1 MISAQTS
8 IHITVPHGKK
18 LSHKSKIGVRFSVPR
33 MFYKGDNML
42 IDELVEFSNHYGSNP
57 SLVLA
62 GGGNT
67 SAKENG
73 RMWVKGSGTA
83 LATITAQGF
92 VEMDLEKLNSI
103 FSNTYPDSD
112 TEREAAVLDDLMA
125 ARVQGEEKRPSV
137 ETTLHGLFP
146 HRFVL
151 HLHPSKI
158 NGLTCSKGGESAAK
172 KVINRDFIWIEQC
185 RPGYILAKLCRDKLN
200 EYKAAEGKDCD
211 MLLLENHGIF
221 IAADTVSELGEKLEF
236 VLHSIDSAL
245 KEIPSFDRTQTCD
258 SQAQKALLSAFPEG
272 AVIKE
277 VPCGVSRSFVAE
289 KSAAWEILRP
299 FTPDHIVYCKAY
311 PLWLESLDSA
321 KDEVELYRT
330 KYGFLPRV
338 VLLEGRGV
346 FCIGDSLKQANTA
359 EMLFEDAADIAV
371 YARSFGGASHM
382 TQELT
387 DFITNWE
394 VEAYRSSQNA

>member
-1 MISAQTS
+1 
-8 IHITVPHGKK
+8 
-18 LSHKSKIGVRFSVPR
+18 
-33 MFYKGDNML
+33 ML
-42 IDELVEFSNHYGSNP
+42 IDELVEFSNYYGSNP

-73 RMWVKGSGTA
+73 IMWVKGSGTA

-92 VEMDLEKLNSI
+92 VEMELEKLNSI
-103 FSNTYPDSD
+103 FSNIYPDSD
-112 TEREAAVLDDLMA
+112 AEREAAVLDDLMA
-125 ARVQGEEKRPSV
+125 ARVEGEEKRPSV

-158 NGLTCSKGGESAAK
+158 NGLTCSKGGETAAR
-172 KVINRDFIWIEQC
+172 KVIDRDFIWIEQC
-185 RPGYILAKLCRDKLN
+185 RPGYILAKLCRDKLA
-200 EYKAAEGKDCD
+200 EYKAAAGRDCD

-221 IAADTVSELGEKLEF
+221 IAADTVVELGEKLDF
-236 VLHSIDSAL
+236 VLNSIDSAL
-245 KEIPSFDRTQTCD
+245 EEHPSFDKTPTCD
-258 SQAQKALLSAFPEG
+258 SEAQKHLLSAFPEG
-272 AVIKE
+272 SVIKE
-277 VPCGVSRSFVAE
+277 VPHGVSQSFLE
-289 KSAAWEILRP
+289 DKSAAWELLRP

-311 PLWLESLDSA
+311 PLWLENLADA
-321 KDEVELYRT
+321 KIEVGHYRE
-330 KYGFLPRV
+330 KYGFLPRII
-338 VLLEGRGV
+338 LLKGRGAFSV
-346 FCIGDSLKQANTA
+346 GNSQKQADTA
-359 EMLFEDAADIAV
+359 EMLFEDAVDIAV

-382 TQELT
+382 TEELT

>member
-1 MISAQTS
+1 MTSAQTS
-8 IHITVPHGKK
+8 IHITAHHGKK
-18 LSHKSKIGVRFSVPR
+18 LSHKLKIGAWFSVPR
-33 MFYKGDNML
+33 KFYKGDNML
-42 IDELVEFSNHYGSNP
+42 IDELVEFSNCYGSNP

-83 LATITAQGF
+83 LATITAHGF

-103 FSNTYPDSD
+103 FSNSYPDSD
-112 TEREAAVLDDLMA
+112 AEREAAVLDDLMA
-125 ARVQGEEKRPSV
+125 ARVPGEERRPSV

-158 NGLTCSKGGESAAK
+158 NGVTCSKGGEAAAK
-172 KVINRDFIWIEQC
+172 KVIDRDFIWIEQC
-185 RPGYILAKLCRDKLN
+185 RPGYILAKLCRDKLA
-200 EYKAAEGKDCD
+200 EYKANVGMDCD

-221 IAADTVSELGEKLEF
+221 IAADTVAELGKKLDF
-236 VLHSIDSAL
+236 VLGSIDSAL
-245 KEIPSFDRTQTCD
+245 EESPSFDKTPTCD
-258 SQAQKALLSAFPEG
+258 GEAKKALLCAFPEG
-272 AVIKE
+272 MIIKE
-277 VPCGVSRSFVAE
+277 VPHGISESFVAD
-289 KSAAWEILRP
+289 STAAWELLRP

-311 PLWLESLDSA
+311 PLWLESLDGA
-321 KDEVELYRT
+321 NGEVELYR
-330 KYGFLPRV
+330 KKHGFLPRV
-338 VLLEGRGV
+338 ILLKGKGV
-346 FCIGDSLKQANTA
+346 FCVGDSEKQAATA
-359 EMLFEDAADIAV
+359 ELLFEDAADIAV

-382 TQELT
+382 TEELT

>member
-1 MISAQTS
+1 
-8 IHITVPHGKK
+8 
-18 LSHKSKIGVRFSVPR
+18 
-33 MFYKGDNML
+33 ML
-42 IDELVEFSNHYGSNP
+42 IDELVKFSNYYGSNP

-125 ARVQGEEKRPSV
+125 ARVPGEEKRPSV
-137 ETTLHGLFP
+137 ETTLHGLFS

-158 NGLTCSKGGESAAK
+158 NGLTCSKGGESAAR
-172 KVINRDFIWIEQC
+172 KVIGRDFIWIEQC
-185 RPGYILAKLCRDKLN
+185 RPGYILAKLCRDKLE
-200 EYKAAEGKDCD
+200 EYKNKNGSDCD

-221 IAADTVSELGEKLEF
+221 IAADTVDELGEKLDF
-236 VLHSIDSAL
+236 VLDSIDAGL
-245 KEIPSFDRTQTCD
+245 KENPSFDKTPTCD
-258 SQAQKALLSAFPEG
+258 DETQKALLAAFPEG

-277 VPCGVSRSFVAE
+277 VPHGISVSFVAD
-289 KSAAWEILRP
+289 KSSAWEILRP

-311 PLWLESLDSA
+311 PLWLDNLENVAD
-321 KDEVELYRT
+321 KVEEYRT
-330 KYGFLPRV
+330 KCGFLPRV
-338 VLLEGRGV
+338 ILVEGRGA
-346 FCIGDSLKQANTA
+346 FCVGVSEKQAATA
-359 EMLFEDAADIAV
+359 ELLFEDAADIAV
-371 YARSFGGASHM
+371 YSRSFGGASHM
-382 TQELT
+382 TEELT